1 MTFPMLYF
9 GSSETSLPARLG
21 AWLSP
26 QAGTRT
32 GTTAVSPVLRKGNV
46 LGLAAAVLL
55 GGGSAICVA
64 ADPAKNTRPADP
76 SVDFVP
82 TVARK
87 AAGEGNAAFL
97 RKDYAA
103 ARNAYRQ
110 VLDLVPDNLLGLV
123 NLGVVEFSA
132 GNNAAA
138 EELLKKAVRIRMET
152 SAAWL
157 TLGIIYMDQ
166 DRFDE
171 ALAAL
176 SQAVLHDPHNA
187 RARNYL
193 GVVIGRNGWIDG
205 AQFELRRAVELDPS
219 YADAHY
225 NLAVFYL
232 QDKPPTIELARRHYY
247 RSLEL
252 GAPADPAI
260 EKTLKSPEPA
270 QTEKRAGLE
279 SPQ

>member
-1 MTFPMLYF
+1 MLHCCKVKVSVF
-9 GSSETSLPARLG
+9 AAAILVAGSPI
-21 AWLSP
+21 
-26 QAGTRT
+26 
-32 GTTAVSPVLRKGNV
+32 
-46 LGLAAAVLL
+46 GLAADSPKKAAAAVEKSTPAK
-55 GGGSAICVA
+55 G
-64 ADPAKNTRPADP
+64 ADPVET

-87 AAGEGNAAFL
+87 AAGEGNIAFL
-97 RKDYAA
+97 RKDYNA
-103 ARNAYRQ
+103 ARKAYQQ
-110 VLDLVPDNLLGLV
+110 VLDLVPNNLLGLL

-132 GNNAAA
+132 GNNASA

-152 SAAWL
+152 AAAWL

-176 SQAVLHDPHNA
+176 SQAVLYDPRNA

-225 NLAVFYL
+225 NLAAFYL
-232 QDKPPTIELARRHYY
+232 QDKPPSVELARRHYF
-247 RSLEL
+247 RSVEL

-260 EKTLKSPEPA
+260 EKILKPTGS
-270 QTEKRAGLE
+270 EKNEKPPGLE
-279 SPQ
+279 TPR